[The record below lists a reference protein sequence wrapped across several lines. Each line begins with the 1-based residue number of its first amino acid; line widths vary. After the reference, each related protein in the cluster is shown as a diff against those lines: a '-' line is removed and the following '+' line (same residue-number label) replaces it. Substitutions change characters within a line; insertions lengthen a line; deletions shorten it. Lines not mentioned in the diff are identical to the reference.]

1 MITMYFMN
9 RYRIGLFL
17 STFAQSSKY
26 SIFYSAASASL
37 VTHLSN
43 VQIFVPF
50 TFETRFSVNEADLS
64 NATLI
69 VHASDK
75 SPKSVSYVT
84 FIRIPVI
91 DLIFTA
97 SLRRNWFYLLVHC
110 QYSALILTVCNFL
123 SYLNAT
129 HLSKCTLLYASEVI
143 DKGVIYQSE
152 FIMRHLV
159 KLV

>member
-1 MITMYFMN
+1 MVRMITMYFMN

-97 SLRRNWFYLLVHC
+97 SLRRN
-110 QYSALILTVCNFL
+110 
-123 SYLNAT
+123 
-129 HLSKCTLLYASEVI
+129 
-143 DKGVIYQSE
+143 
-152 FIMRHLV
+152 
-159 KLV
+159 